1 METARYWA
9 SRIRTEPDGS
19 AHIFGVIGPD
29 EYHEPVD
36 DNAFTNIMAR
46 WNLRRAARAIEDE
59 GDADEW
65 RRWLELADALFDGYD
80 SDSGI
85 YEQFAGF
92 HQLEPLLIEDVAP
105 RRPITA
111 DLLLG
116 RERVEGAQ
124 IVKQADVLMAHH
136 LVPDETVPG
145 SLEPNLR
152 FYEPRTAH
160 GSSLSPGIHAALFAR
175 ARDDGRALEALR
187 IAARID
193 LDDVTMT
200 TAGGLHLATLGSVW
214 QALVLGFAG
223 VRPGTDGVL
232 ALDPRLPGEWSAFE
246 VTVRFRGRR
255 VRVRKERD
263 HATVWSDGPVRVL
276 AVDCQFEPTSSG
288 TSLVRRG
295 SGWEVEP

>member
-1 METARYWA
+1 M
-9 SRIRTEPDGS
+9 
-19 AHIFGVIGPD
+19 
-29 EYHEPVD
+29 
-36 DNAFTNIMAR
+36 
-46 WNLRRAARAIEDE
+46 
-59 GDADEW
+59 
-65 RRWLELADALFDGYD
+65 
-80 SDSGI
+80 
-85 YEQFAGF
+85 
-92 HQLEPLLIEDVAP
+92 
-105 RRPITA
+105 
-111 DLLLG
+111 
-116 RERVEGAQ
+116 
-124 IVKQADVLMAHH
+124 
-136 LVPDETVPG
+136 PG

-160 GSSLSPGIHAALFAR
+160 GSSLSPGIHAALFAH

-263 HATVWSDGPVRVL
+263 HTTVWSDGPVRVL